1 MHASAI
7 LAVVVA
13 LQVASTSPPER
24 TPDLRSVLSNN
35 AALSSVEVLY
45 RVEGQVIAV
54 RGDGTVLKQ
63 STRQRLPLLPTC
75 KGMAALVD
83 VRHLLE
89 VMLAEQFFDL
99 PQKSYILL
107 NEDWRT
113 LQMHSISIKAAG
125 GSAKRDF
132 SAGEYGG
139 KRQEIPDNFARVE
152 KAISELESKAIP
164 PETHCTVDHPF

>member
-1 MHASAI
+1 MA
-7 LAVVVA
+7 
-13 LQVASTSPPER
+13 
-24 TPDLRSVLSNN
+24 
-35 AALSSVEVLY
+35 
-45 RVEGQVIAV
+45 
-54 RGDGTVLKQ
+54 TVLKQ
-63 STRQRLPLLPTC
+63 STRQLQMPPTC
-75 KGMAALVD
+75 KGAVALVD

-89 VMLAEQFFDL
+89 TMLAARFLDL
-99 PQKSYILL
+99 PQRSYMLL

-152 KAISELESKAIP
+152 KAITELEAKAIS
-164 PETHCTVDHPF
+164 PETHCTVGRPL

>member
-1 MHASAI
+1 MHLSAI

-13 LQVASTSPPER
+13 LQVASTFPHER
-24 TPDLRSVLSNN
+24 TPNLRQVLTNN

-54 RGDGTVLKQ
+54 RGDGAVLKQ
-63 STRQRLPLLPTC
+63 STRQQLPLLPTC
-75 KGMAALVD
+75 KGTIALVD

-89 VMLAEQFFDL
+89 TMLAAQFFDL
-99 PQKSYILL
+99 PQKSYLLL
-107 NEDWRT
+107 NEDWQT

-139 KRQEIPDNFARVE
+139 KLQEVPDNFARVE
-152 KAISELESKAIP
+152 KVITELQSKAIS
-164 PETHCTVDHPF
+164 PETLCTVGDPL